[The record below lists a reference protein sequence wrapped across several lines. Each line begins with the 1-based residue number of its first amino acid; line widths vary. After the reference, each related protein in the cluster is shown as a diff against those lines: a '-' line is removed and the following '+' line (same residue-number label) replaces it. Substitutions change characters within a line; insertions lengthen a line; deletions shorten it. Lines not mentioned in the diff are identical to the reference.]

1 MTDDNGSKQQRLPD
15 VGAYIRDQRRK
26 AQLSLRKL
34 AERSGVSNP
43 YLSQIE
49 RGLRQPSAKILK
61 GIATALEVSAE
72 TLFTQAGILDGG
84 PEDVGES
91 GVLRSIFRDPELTD
105 GQRRELAE
113 TYERFRSETA
123 ERRARR
129 QVSEGFNEANRRGGP
144 EMSAIE
150 RGLYVTVGAADLA
163 AEKVRELPA
172 VKFVVERTSKIRETS
187 LIDQARD
194 IEPKVRKQAEELQAR
209 GEQVVA
215 RIRKDAKDFQQQ
227 AEGLPGEAPARS
239 SRSSRTT
246 LASRST
252 ELRENARK
260 QATELRDRVQKTIRR
275 ENGSSPQR
283 SRRRRHR
290 LRRRPRPAAKSTS

>member
-1 MTDDNGSKQQRLPD
+1 MTDDNGSKQRLPD

-84 PEDVGES
+84 PEDAGES

-105 GQRRELAE
+105 GQQRELAE
-113 TYERFRSETA
+113 TYERFRMETA

-129 QVSEGFNEANRRGGP
+129 QATDASPEASQEEVP
-144 EMSAIE
+144 E
-150 RGLYVTVGAADLA
+150 
-163 AEKVRELPA
+163 
-172 VKFVVERTSKIRETS
+172 
-187 LIDQARD
+187 
-194 IEPKVRKQAEELQAR
+194 
-209 GEQVVA
+209 
-215 RIRKDAKDFQQQ
+215 
-227 AEGLPGEAPARS
+227 
-239 SRSSRTT
+239 
-246 LASRST
+246 
-252 ELRENARK
+252 
-260 QATELRDRVQKTIRR
+260 
-275 ENGSSPQR
+275 
-283 SRRRRHR
+283 
-290 LRRRPRPAAKSTS
+290 

>member
-1 MTDDNGSKQQRLPD
+1 MTDDNGTKQQRLPD

-72 TLFTQAGILDGG
+72 SLFTQAGILDGG
-84 PEDVGES
+84 PEDAGES

-113 TYERFRSETA
+113 TYERFRNETA

-129 QVSEGFNEANRRGGP
+129 QASEG
-144 EMSAIE
+144 
-150 RGLYVTVGAADLA
+150 
-163 AEKVRELPA
+163 
-172 VKFVVERTSKIRETS
+172 
-187 LIDQARD
+187 
-194 IEPKVRKQAEELQAR
+194 
-209 GEQVVA
+209 
-215 RIRKDAKDFQQQ
+215 
-227 AEGLPGEAPARS
+227 
-239 SRSSRTT
+239 
-246 LASRST
+246 ST
-252 ELRENARK
+252 E
-260 QATELRDRVQKTIRR
+260 TEEEVPK
-275 ENGSSPQR
+275 
-283 SRRRRHR
+283 
-290 LRRRPRPAAKSTS
+290 

>member
-1 MTDDNGSKQQRLPD
+1 VTDDNGSKQRIPD

-84 PEDVGES
+84 PEDTGES

-105 GQRRELAE
+105 GQKRELVE
-113 TYERFRSETA
+113 TYERFRNETV

-129 QVSEGFNEANRRGGP
+129 Q
-144 EMSAIE
+144 
-150 RGLYVTVGAADLA
+150 T
-163 AEKVRELPA
+163 AE
-172 VKFVVERTSKIRETS
+172 
-187 LIDQARD
+187 
-194 IEPKVRKQAEELQAR
+194 
-209 GEQVVA
+209 
-215 RIRKDAKDFQQQ
+215 
-227 AEGLPGEAPARS
+227 
-239 SRSSRTT
+239 
-246 LASRST
+246 
-252 ELRENARK
+252 
-260 QATELRDRVQKTIRR
+260 ATEEEVQ
-275 ENGSSPQR
+275 Q
-283 SRRRRHR
+283 
-290 LRRRPRPAAKSTS
+290 

>member
-84 PEDVGES
+84 PQDDGES

-105 GQRRELAE
+105 GQKRELAE
-113 TYERFRSETA
+113 TYERFRNETVA
-123 ERRARR
+123 RRARR
-129 QVSEGFNEANRRGGP
+129 EASE
-144 EMSAIE
+144 
-150 RGLYVTVGAADLA
+150 
-163 AEKVRELPA
+163 
-172 VKFVVERTSKIRETS
+172 
-187 LIDQARD
+187 
-194 IEPKVRKQAEELQAR
+194 
-209 GEQVVA
+209 
-215 RIRKDAKDFQQQ
+215 
-227 AEGLPGEAPARS
+227 
-239 SRSSRTT
+239 
-246 LASRST
+246 
-252 ELRENARK
+252 
-260 QATELRDRVQKTIRR
+260 ATEATEEEVPK
-275 ENGSSPQR
+275 
-283 SRRRRHR
+283 
-290 LRRRPRPAAKSTS
+290 

>member
-1 MTDDNGSKQQRLPD
+1 MTEDNGSKQQRLPD

-84 PEDVGES
+84 PEDAGES

-113 TYERFRSETA
+113 TYERFRSDTA

-129 QVSEGFNEANRRGGP
+129 Q
-144 EMSAIE
+144 
-150 RGLYVTVGAADLA
+150 A
-163 AEKVRELPA
+163 AE
-172 VKFVVERTSKIRETS
+172 
-187 LIDQARD
+187 
-194 IEPKVRKQAEELQAR
+194 
-209 GEQVVA
+209 G
-215 RIRKDAKDFQQQ
+215 
-227 AEGLPGEAPARS
+227 
-239 SRSSRTT
+239 
-246 LASRST
+246 ST
-252 ELRENARK
+252 E
-260 QATELRDRVQKTIRR
+260 ATQEEV
-275 ENGSSPQR
+275 PQ
-283 SRRRRHR
+283 
-290 LRRRPRPAAKSTS
+290 